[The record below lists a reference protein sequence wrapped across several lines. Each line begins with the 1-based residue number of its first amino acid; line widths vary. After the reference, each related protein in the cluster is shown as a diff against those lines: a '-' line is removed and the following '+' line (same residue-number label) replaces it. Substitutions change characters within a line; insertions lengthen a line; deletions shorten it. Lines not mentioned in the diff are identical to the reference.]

1 MSKIKR
7 ICLFAGPNV
16 GKSVAAAWMFAKLK
30 IAGHNAD
37 LVQEKAKELAYDGIK
52 IRKYDQLQ
60 LFAEQMRREELLLR
74 NGVLVVTDSPIR
86 LGLAYGL
93 KYGFPC
99 VDEMMKV
106 IDSFDADH
114 PPLNIFLKRDE
125 KDVYQQAGRYENR
138 EQALEM
144 DGVILGLI
152 GKAPH
157 GYVVCPSH
165 DLEGLLQTVSVAL
178 SGDDLARWSELCRLS
193 GAKPVEF

>member
-1 MSKIKR
+1 MNAIKR

-16 GKSVAAAWMFAKLK
+16 GKSVAAAWLFAKLK

-74 NGVLVVTDSPIR
+74 NGVTVVTDSPIR

-106 IDSFDADH
+106 IDAFDADH
-114 PPLNIFLKRDE
+114 PPLNVYLRRDE
-125 KDVYQQAGRYENR
+125 KDEYQQAGRYENR

-144 DGVILGLI
+144 DKVILELLD
-152 GKAPH
+152 KAPD
-157 GYVVCPSH
+157 GYVICPAH
-165 DLEGLLQTVSVAL
+165 DLEELLRAVKIVL
-178 SGDDLARWSELCRLS
+178 SGGDLARWSEFCKQH
-193 GAKPVEF
+193 GAKPVDF